1 MKPEATTAAAPAAA
15 PAKRSAPLSDTA
27 FGMVTLLAA
36 ILLVHSFYTV
46 IVRPR
51 AEAILQQ
58 ATITA
63 KEGKRQTELRAFWV
77 IIKDHEQETATIL
90 ALWSLALM
98 GRRWRNAQRER
109 SLLQRGFMDSKDG
122 FVVLPDDVRAWARQV
137 DTLSTDQPDALLP
150 RALKLALTRF
160 AVTRSVHETAAAVN
174 EECQTEASRLDADNS
189 MLRFVVWGI
198 PAIGFVGTARG
209 IGIALQDAQNA
220 LSGDIA
226 GVTLGLGIT
235 FNATLVA
242 LTLSIGVMFLLHQLQ
257 HAQDRLVLD
266 TRYFIDRKLIARLRI
281 G

>member
-1 MKPEATTAAAPAAA
+1 MKPEATTVAAPAAA
-15 PAKRSAPLSDTA
+15 PKRSAPMSDTT
-27 FGMVTLLAA
+27 FGIVTLLAA
-36 ILLVHSFYTV
+36 ILLVHSIYTV
-46 IVRPR
+46 IIRPR

-58 ATITA
+58 VQATA
-63 KEGKRQTELRAFWV
+63 KEGKRQTGLRSFFV
-77 IIKDHEQETATIL
+77 IVKDHEQETVVIL
-90 ALWSLALM
+90 ALWSLALI

-109 SLLQRGFMDSKDG
+109 SLLERGFMESKEG
-122 FVVLPDDVRAWARQV
+122 FVVLPDDVRAWARHI
-137 DTLSTDQPDALLP
+137 DTLSQDQPDALLP
-150 RALKLALTRF
+150 RALKLALSRF
-160 AVTRSVHETAAAVN
+160 AITRSVHETAAAVS
-174 EECQTEASRLDADNS
+174 EECQTEATRLDADNS

-198 PAIGFVGTARG
+198 PAVGFVGTARG

-266 TRYFIDRKLIARLRI
+266 TRNFIDRKLIARLRI